1 MLIVHVMI
9 CWINFRING
18 RLGEVRSEQR
28 PPVFVQHGLLCDS
41 TSWILNLNNQ
51 SLPFILS
58 DEGFDVWVA
67 NSRGNTYSKAHKT
80 LKPDTDAFWAWR
92 YVCQVASLNWPE
104 LIFASSHLLLHG
116 TWTCNE
122 HVPLINT
129 LDLKM
134 IARKVHIILI
144 V

>member
-1 MLIVHVMI
+1 MFIVHVMI

-41 TSWILNLNNQ
+41 TSWVLNLNNQ

-92 YVCQVASLNWPE
+92 YVCQVASLSF
-104 LIFASSHLLLHG
+104 L
-116 TWTCNE
+116 C
-122 HVPLINT
+122 PLCQQESN
-129 LDLKM
+129 
-134 IARKVHIILI
+134 
-144 V
+144 